1 MAILFGG
8 EEPFVQFNKTGH
20 YRELIREIIFNLD
33 RWFRCCFF
41 LFFFNISYLQLSLA
55 EWNHLHDFGRDY
67 NEKHFF
73 EIIMILDQ

>member
-20 YRELIREIIFNLD
+20 YRELIREIILNLD
-33 RWFRCCFF
+33 RWFTRCCFC
-41 LFFFNISYLQLSLA
+41 FFNISYLQFSLA
-55 EWNHLHDFGRDY
+55 EWNHLYDFRRDY